1 MTQQFH
7 SKPCT
12 QKKWKQG
19 LRYLCT
25 NVHSRITHSSQEVVT
40 THVPISR
47 RMDKQNV
54 AYTQN
59 KILFNHIK
67 EWSSDTSY
75 NREEPWKHYTEW
87 KKPVTED
94 LMLSVR
100 NMICQNRHFLYRERT
115 LAVALRQRNGEGW
128 GVEWELTANGYWI
141 SLWSNGNILKLAMVM
156 VAQPCEHTKNHW
168 TVHFKWLDFIACEL
182 YLYKV
187 IFKNPAGPWHMDPFL
202 LPMMSQDKLPP
213 ILVPTAASY
222 LFGMGETISSYHQS
236 SLSAHHTK
244 ILTRTRSCLY
254 K

>member
-1 MTQQFH
+1 M
-7 SKPCT
+7 
-12 QKKWKQG
+12 
-19 LRYLCT
+19 
-25 NVHSRITHSSQEVVT
+25 NVCSSTAHICPPT
-40 THVPISR
+40 TWMSANRWLVSQMWSIHE
-47 RMDKQNV
+47 
-54 AYTQN
+54 
-59 KILFNHIK
+59 K
-67 EWSSDTSY
+67 EYYWTMKRNEALNMCY
-75 NREEPWKHYTEW
+75 NSGGPWKHYTEW

-168 TVHFKWLDFIACEL
+168 TVHFKWLYFIACEL